1 MGGPLVDLLAAGR
14 RDDDVG
20 CGGTSGTSSSSA
32 AAGVKTVAIGV
43 PLVYGG
49 LLTAGAAGRDGVEVI
64 SGC

>member
-20 CGGTSGTSSSSA
+20 CGGTSGTSSSS
-32 AAGVKTVAIGV
+32 AGVKTVAIGV

>member
-14 RDDDVG
+14 RD
-20 CGGTSGTSSSSA
+20 GTSGTSSSS
-32 AAGVKTVAIGV
+32 AGVKTVAIGV